1 MTMLKLFVSTYL
13 KGAMF
18 AQCLFL
24 SLLFLSMTAQAAEKI
39 TVTVGQGRLVLQM
52 ADLPLDEQSKKE
64 IETTLLIN
72 KKLQSVIDSS
82 ETRTIVLEGEAV
94 DKIHKNLQ
102 TAKNQTQRHIQSL
115 IENQFL
121 RNSEAPKD
129 GEEQQAAVLR
139 TGETQVIAGSKYHVQ
154 NGEYL
159 EQLVSLGSEVTVEG
173 EVSDLVAIGGKVILR
188 SGARISKELVIVGA
202 ELQQEEGAEIANL
215 TSGLQWHGIDH
226 NFFGFR
232 DYYQGFWP
240 YTFLQMF
247 RVSILCL
254 FGWLWFKAAPA
265 FHQDIQLQLK
275 KKPIASLFWTVF
287 AILLLI
293 PTTILLVV
301 SIVGI
306 VILPVLFLMYVA
318 FWFMAEVHWAKF
330 IADRLPFL
338 KAQDLFVQLLFGLI
352 IFEVLDRV
360 LPSVLGWVTYL
371 LLVIGFGAIF
381 SQFLRRGI
389 AWRN

>member
-1 MTMLKLFVSTYL
+1 MAMPMQFVRACLRS
-13 KGAMF
+13 GVI
-18 AQCLFL
+18 AQSLFL
-24 SLLFLSMTAQAAEKI
+24 SLFLFGVSATAAEKI
-39 TVTVGQGRLVLQM
+39 TVTVGQGRLTLQM
-52 ADLPLDEQSKKE
+52 AGLPLDEQAKKE

-72 KKLQSVIDSS
+72 KKLQAVIDSS

-94 DKIHKNLQ
+94 EKIHKNLQ
-102 TAKNQTQRHIQSL
+102 AAKNQTQRQVQAL

-121 RNSEAPKD
+121 RNAETRPKD
-129 GEEQQAAVLR
+129 GEEQAAVLR
-139 TGETQVIAGSKYHVQ
+139 SGETQVVAGSKYHVQ
-154 NGEYL
+154 SGEYL
-159 EQLVSLGSEVTVEG
+159 EQLVSFGSEVTVDG
-173 EVSDLVAIGGKVILR
+173 EVSELVAIGGKVILR
-188 SGARISKELVIVGA
+188 SGARISKELVTVGA
-202 ELQQEEGAEIANL
+202 ELQQEEGSEIANL

-232 DYYQGFWP
+232 DYYREFWP

-247 RVSILCL
+247 RISILCL
-254 FGWLWFKAAPA
+254 FGWLWFKASPI

-293 PTTILLVV
+293 PTAILLVV

-306 VILPVLFLMYVA
+306 VFLPVLLLMYVV

-330 IADRLPFL
+330 ISDRLPFL

-352 IFEVLDRV
+352 IFEVFDRI
-360 LPSVLGWVTYL
+360 LPSVLSWAPYL
-371 LLVIGFGAIF
+371 LMTIGFGAIF

-389 AWRN
+389 AWRS